1 MNILNILIE
10 RNGPLSVKE
19 LSHLVG
25 ADHLLLTRLMRFL
38 AAIYVISEAGVG
50 SYVATM
56 ITRHLAVSNLEAGVN
71 HTYDL
76 VCTAVMQLD
85 PFLVRTK
92 YQNPTDPRHCP
103 FQDGFRTEDILFEW
117 LPKHPEYLNNY
128 NLFMSGHRVG
138 RANWLES
145 FPLEEQIATA
155 FDGGKDG
162 ILWVDIGGGR
172 GHEVEAIKERY
183 PYLPGRFILQDLPD
197 TIKQAIPVPGM
208 ETVNHNFFMEQPI
221 EGRPM
226 I

>member
-19 LSHLVG
+19 LSYLVG
-25 ADHLLLTRLMRFL
+25 ADHLLLTRLIRFL

-103 FQDGFRTEDILFEW
+103 FQDGSRTEDILFEW

-138 RANWLES
+138 RANWLEF
-145 FPLEEQIATA
+145 FPLEEQIATT

-197 TIKQAIPVPGM
+197 TIKQALPVPGM
-208 ETVNHNFFMEQPI
+208 EIVNHNFFMEQPI
-221 EGRPM
+221 KGTPM